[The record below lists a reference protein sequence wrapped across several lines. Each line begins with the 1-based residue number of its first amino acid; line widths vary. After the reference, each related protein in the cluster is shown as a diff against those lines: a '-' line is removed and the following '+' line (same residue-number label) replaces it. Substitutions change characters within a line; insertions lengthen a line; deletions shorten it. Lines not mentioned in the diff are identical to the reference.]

1 MSIQKV
7 IHIKYFFMHLSFSDK
22 LLSARD
28 FVLDNEALKLIP
40 SENHD
45 KARVNAEAIEAI
57 DFEYLVQGKK
67 YNGFYAR
74 RKNLSRGERH
84 PVIILNR
91 GGSALFST
99 IDAKHIFSGFATAVI
114 QAGYI
119 VIGSQCMGFAP
130 DGAKDEMG
138 GEDFASV
145 LALKEFIDA
154 DDRADA
160 NRIGFYG
167 ASRGGST
174 TFRLLAETD
183 WAKAAVVISGL
194 MTLMD
199 DAFRPKMKEHYEKM
213 FGGSEEER
221 RKRSVLSWTEKLPKR
236 VPILLMNGTSDWRV
250 DSRTALH
257 LSEKFLD
264 LKIPHRLVL
273 FEGDDHRLTKHLSE
287 SRSIAISWL
296 DRFVRNG
303 EGVPDMEPNGE

>member
-1 MSIQKV
+1 
-7 IHIKYFFMHLSFSDK
+7 MHLSFSDK
-22 LLSARD
+22 LLSVTD
-28 FVLDNEALKLIP
+28 FVLDDEALKLIQP
-40 SENHD
+40 ENHD
-45 KARVNAEAIEAI
+45 KARANAEAIEAV

-74 RKNLSRGERH
+74 LKNLSKDERH

-99 IDAKHIFSGFATAVI
+99 IDAGHIFSGFATTVI
-114 QAGYI
+114 KAGYI

-130 DGAKDEMG
+130 DGARDEMG

-160 NRIGFYG
+160 ERMGFYG
-167 ASRGGST
+167 ASRGGMT

-194 MTLMD
+194 LTLMD
-199 DAFRPKMKEHYEKM
+199 DTFRPKMKEHFEKM
-213 FGGSEEER
+213 FGGSQEER
-221 RKRSVLSWTEKLPKR
+221 RKRSALSWPETLPKH

-250 DSRTALH
+250 DPRTALH

-264 LKIPHRLVL
+264 LKIPHRLVM
-273 FEGDDHRLTKHLSE
+273 FEGDDHRLTKHLPE
-287 SRSIAISWL
+287 SRALSLAWL

-303 EGVPDMEPNGE
+303 EPIPDMEPNGE

>member
-1 MSIQKV
+1 MPIQKV

-22 LLSARD
+22 LLSVRD

-40 SENHD
+40 SGDHD
-45 KARVNAEAIEAI
+45 KARVNAEAIEAV

-74 RKNLSRGERH
+74 LKSLSKDERH

-99 IDAKHIFSGFATAVI
+99 IDAKHIFSGFATTVI

-130 DGAKDEMG
+130 DGARDEMG

-145 LALKEFIDA
+145 LVLKEFIDA
-154 DDRADA
+154 DDRADV

-250 DSRTALH
+250 DPRTALH
-257 LSEKFLD
+257 LAEKFLD

-287 SRSIAISWL
+287 SRSMALSWL